1 LQVIVPA
8 KQQGVAWITGA
19 TGVVFPP
26 GTVKGSACG
35 PGMPPFRSR
44 VLYPVIPTR
53 MRFQRRHAPDLQGF
67 GHSRAVCRAGMAD
80 LSWILGMKIAF
91 AVFIR
96 RVRERRVSYGFSS
109 RETSLDHAGNI
120 TGTRGI
126 NAREMEHRS
135 SLVPGNETV
144 SRTIGIARRIGVRGS
159 RVFPSGNNT
168 PVERDHF
175 YPTQGGV

>member
-1 LQVIVPA
+1 
-8 KQQGVAWITGA
+8 
-19 TGVVFPP
+19 
-26 GTVKGSACG
+26 
-35 PGMPPFRSR
+35 
-44 VLYPVIPTR
+44 
-53 MRFQRRHAPDLQGF
+53 
-67 GHSRAVCRAGMAD
+67 MAD

-109 RETSLDHAGNI
+109 RETSLNHAGNI

-144 SRTIGIARRIGVRGS
+144 SRTIGELPDESEFAVPASSLRATIHRSSEIT
-159 RVFPSGNNT
+159 FT
-168 PVERDHF
+168 PHKEGFR
-175 YPTQGGV
+175 